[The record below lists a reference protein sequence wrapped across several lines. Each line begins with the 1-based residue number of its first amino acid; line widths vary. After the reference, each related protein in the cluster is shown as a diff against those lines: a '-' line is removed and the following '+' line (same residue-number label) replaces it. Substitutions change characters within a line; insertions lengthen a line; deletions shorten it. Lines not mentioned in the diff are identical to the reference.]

1 MGNRELAE
9 DILQEGFV
17 VLFTKLGS
25 YSASGSFEG
34 WARKIFINTA
44 LMSLR
49 KKDVMKMSDDIDS
62 AVNVRSETSTPVENI
77 GYKELLKLISGLPP
91 GYRII
96 FNMYTIEGYTHKE
109 IADSL
114 GISENTSRSQ
124 LHRAR
129 IMLQEKIKE
138 LSDVKR

>member
-17 VLFTKLGS
+17 ILFTKLES

-49 KKDVMKMSDDIDS
+49 KKDVMKMSEDIDS
-62 AVNVRSETSTPVENI
+62 AVNVRSETETAVENI
-77 GYKELLKLISGLPP
+77 GYEELLRLISGLPP

-96 FNMYTIEGYTHKE
+96 FNMYAIEGYTHKE
-109 IADSL
+109 IAESL